1 MGDERAAGSTRKGAT
16 AQEEAEER
24 QESGGGGRGGGRVIL
39 PASQDC
45 NPPTGRDSSGGR
57 GSSHGLC
64 TATVLAGRLNWN
76 SNHQPLL

>member
-1 MGDERAAGSTRKGAT
+1 MGDEGAAGSTRKGAT

-24 QESGGGGRGGGRVIL
+24 QESGGGGRGGRVIL

>member
-1 MGDERAAGSTRKGAT
+1 MGDEGAAGSTRKGAT

-24 QESGGGGRGGGRVIL
+24 QESGEGRGRGRVIL

-45 NPPTGRDSSGGR
+45 NPPTGRDGSGGR
-57 GSSHGLC
+57 GSSHGLY
-64 TATVLAGRLNWN
+64 TAAVLAGRLNWN